1 MKKSKLLP
9 KDGSQFTVFFLKE
22 NNADIVVSNDLN
34 EMDVNEN
41 SAWAEKFQ
49 PFGILPPTPQLLP
62 SPPYCPLIDDSIS
75 SDHVG
80 NPVAG
85 RIYKI
90 KDLNVLGRFEG
101 STVRSPEWINHDSE
115 VVSAFFHL
123 SVHGT
128 SVYVNQHDDLLLKA
142 SRREVEIYLN
152 IEQ

>member
-9 KDGSQFTVFFLKE
+9 KDGSEFTIFFLKE
-22 NNADIVVSNDLN
+22 NNADIAVSNDLN

-41 SAWAEKFQ
+41 SALAEKFQ
-49 PFGILPPTPQLLP
+49 PFGVLPPTPLP
-62 SPPYCPLIDDSIS
+62 LPLPPHCLLIDDSIS

-80 NPVAG
+80 SPVAG

-101 STVRSPEWINHDSE
+101 STVRSPEWINHGSE
-115 VVSAFFHL
+115 AVSAFFRL

-128 SVYVNQHDDLLLKA
+128 SIYVNQHDNLLLKA